1 MAIEQN
7 PFEMIS
13 QAVSNVVPITEMEES
28 ADATFEVDP
37 TDGGV
42 IVDFSEN
49 VEMEAT
55 GDIIEWYGDLSETLD
70 EDDLGA
76 IASDVIDNYEADK
89 DSRAEWESMFE
100 RGFDLLGLKLE
111 QGSEPFE
118 GACTAVH
125 PLLIE
130 SAVKFQS
137 KASGELFPVGGPV
150 KTQILGKST
159 PEKEM
164 QANRVQ
170 NFMNYQLTEQ
180 MPEYFDEF
188 ERMLFHLP
196 LIGSAFKKL
205 YYDASLKRPASE
217 FIPIDQFYVSY
228 YATNLRNA
236 DRYTHVIYRSPVEIA
251 RDIRAGVYQ
260 DIDLP
265 TPSQGDMPSF
275 TEKMDTI
282 LGLSPSSDHDPQY
295 ILLEQH
301 CYLDIE
307 DDGVSLPYIVTVE
320 QQSRQV
326 LSIRRNYKQDDPNKE
341 KISHF
346 VHYRFV
352 PGFGFYG
359 LGLIHFL
366 GNLTMSATAAMR
378 SLIDAGQFANLP
390 GGFKAKGVRMVGD
403 NDPIAPGEFK
413 EVEATG
419 IDLSKAIVTL
429 PYKEPSA
436 TLHQM
441 LNFVTVAG
449 QKFADSTEQV
459 ISDAASYGPV
469 GTTMA
474 LLEASSKF
482 FSAIHKRVHKS
493 QKDEFNILARIDYD
507 YLPREYPYDVPY
519 EDRSIFKKDFD
530 GRIDI
535 LPVSDP
541 NIPSNAHR
549 MMMANM
555 ALQMAQQS
563 PPGMFNLEALNRT
576 ILNAANMPN
585 IEEILPPK
593 IEPQKMDPVSD
604 IMAATKGIPIAA
616 FPGQN
621 HDAHIQTK
629 MAYLQ
634 DPMNGS
640 NPIMQRIR
648 PILEANIQEHS
659 VLKYQEQMNGISKE
673 IMKGMPEQAGNPAAI
688 EMALAQA
695 AQQVMNANQAMG
707 QAQSPEQQLVAL
719 EQAKVEL
726 EKQKIQSNAQAQA
739 AEMELKNKKFELEEN
754 SQIINMMESSSQD
767 NFKNKKDDLDRKLK
781 IDLKSMDVATQTELK
796 EIEENYKKEIKK
808 MELMVKSMI
817 EEEKKDRDDLDRKL
831 KIDLKSMD
839 VVTQTELKEHEI
851 DHQREMKEMEL
862 MIKDMIEERRL
873 DFEVQKEV
881 SRVVNEKIKN
891 NFEDAKQQDLNLMIQ
906 IAIDQVEENENDE
919 EG

>member
-1 MAIEQN
+1 MATERN
-7 PFEMIS
+7 PFESMS
-13 QAVSNVVPITEMEES
+13 QEVSNIIPMPEIENT
-28 ADATFEVDP
+28 ANATFEVDP
-37 TDGGV
+37 QDGGV
-42 IVDFSEN
+42 TVDFSES
-49 VEMEAT
+49 VEMEASE
-55 GDIIEWYGDLSETLD
+55 DIAEWYENISESLEEEDLTSIVNT
-70 EDDLGA
+70 
-76 IASDVIDNYEADK
+76 VIDNFEADK
-89 DSRAEWESMFE
+89 ESRAEWESMFE

-111 QGSEPFE
+111 HGTEPFE

-137 KASGELFPVGGPV
+137 KASGELFPTNGPV
-150 KTQILGKST
+150 KSRIFGKST
-159 PEKEM
+159 PEKEL

-196 LIGSAFKKL
+196 LIGSSFKKL
-205 YYDASLKRPASE
+205 YYDATIKRPKSE

-228 YATNLRNA
+228 YATDLGNA
-236 DRYTHVIYRSPVEIA
+236 DRYTHVIYRSPVELD
-251 RDIRAGVYQ
+251 RDIRVGVYQ

-265 TPSQGDMPSF
+265 TPSVGNMSAF
-275 TEKMDTI
+275 SEKMDTI
-282 LGLSPSSDHDPQY
+282 IGLSPSSDNDPQY

-301 CYLDIE
+301 CYLSLE
-307 DDGVSLPYIVTVE
+307 DEDEEALPYIVTVE

-390 GGFKAKGVRMVGD
+390 GGFKAKGVRIVGD
-403 NDPIAPGEFK
+403 NSPISPGEFK

-419 IDLSKAIVTL
+419 IDLSKAIVPL
-429 PYKEPSA
+429 PYKEPSS
-436 TLHQM
+436 TLFQM
-441 LNFVTVAG
+441 LNFVAATG

-482 FSAIHKRVHKS
+482 FTAIHKRIHKS
-493 QKDEFNILARIDYD
+493 QKDEFRILARIDYD
-507 YLPREYPYDVPY
+507 YLPTEYPYDVPY

-530 GRIDI
+530 GRVDI
-535 LPVSDP
+535 IPVSDP

-563 PPGMFNLEALNRT
+563 PPGMFNMEALNRT

-585 IEEILPPK
+585 VEEILPPK
-593 IEPQKMDPVSD
+593 IQPKPMDPVSD

-621 HDAHIQTK
+621 HDAHIQVK

-634 DPMNGS
+634 DPMNGA
-640 NPIMQRIR
+640 NPIMERIR

-659 VLKYQEQMNGISKE
+659 IMKYQEQMSGITNQ
-673 IMKGMPEQAGNPAAI
+673 MMQQNPEQATNPAVV
-688 EMALAQA
+688 EMAMAEA
-695 AQQVMNANQAMG
+695 AQQIMNANQAMG

-726 EKQKIQSNAQAQA
+726 EKQKIQSDTATNA
-739 AEMELKNKKFELEEN
+739 AELELKNKKLELEEN
-754 SQIINMMESSSQD
+754 EQILDMLKIGATD
-767 NFKNKKDDLDRKLK
+767 KFKREKSDLDRESKEK
-781 IDLKSMDVATQTELK
+781 IKD
-796 EIEENYKKEIKK
+796 
-808 MELMVKSMI
+808 MELMA
-817 EEEKKDRDDLDRKL
+817 
-831 KIDLKSMD
+831 KIALEDFKINKED
-839 VVTQTELKEHEI
+839 EREVTQI
-851 DHQREMKEMEL
+851 MKEMFMANRKENQEL
-862 MIKDMIEERRL
+862 DMKGL
-873 DFEVQKEV
+873 DALVKMAISQQKE
-881 SRVVNEKIKN
+881 
-891 NFEDAKQQDLNLMIQ
+891 MT
-906 IAIDQVEENENDE
+906 NDE

>member
-1 MAIEQN
+1 MATERN
-7 PFEMIS
+7 PFESMS
-13 QAVSNVVPITEMEES
+13 QEVSNIIPMPEIENT
-28 ADATFEVDP
+28 ANATFEVDP
-37 TDGGV
+37 QDGGV
-42 IVDFSEN
+42 TVDFSES
-49 VEMEAT
+49 VEMEASE
-55 GDIIEWYGDLSETLD
+55 DIAEWYENISESLEEEDLTSIVNT
-70 EDDLGA
+70 
-76 IASDVIDNYEADK
+76 VIDNFEADK
-89 DSRAEWESMFE
+89 ESRAEWESMFE

-111 QGSEPFE
+111 HGTEPFE

-137 KASGELFPVGGPV
+137 KASGELFPTNGPV
-150 KTQILGKST
+150 KSRIFGKST
-159 PEKEM
+159 PEKEL

-196 LIGSAFKKL
+196 LIGSSFKKL
-205 YYDASLKRPASE
+205 YYDATIKRPKSE

-228 YATNLRNA
+228 YATDLGNA
-236 DRYTHVIYRSPVEIA
+236 DRYTHVIYRSPVELD
-251 RDIRAGVYQ
+251 RDIRVGVYQ

-265 TPSQGDMPSF
+265 TPSVGNMSAF
-275 TEKMDTI
+275 SEKMDTI
-282 LGLSPSSDHDPQY
+282 IGLSPSSDNDPQY

-301 CYLDIE
+301 CYLSLEDE
-307 DDGVSLPYIVTVE
+307 DDEALPYIVTVE

-390 GGFKAKGVRMVGD
+390 GGFKAKGVRIVGD
-403 NDPIAPGEFK
+403 NSPISPGEFK

-419 IDLSKAIVTL
+419 IDLSKAIVPL
-429 PYKEPSA
+429 PYKEPSS
-436 TLHQM
+436 TLFQM
-441 LNFVTVAG
+441 LNFVAAAG

-482 FSAIHKRVHKS
+482 FTAIHKRIHKS
-493 QKDEFNILARIDYD
+493 QKDEFRILARIDYD
-507 YLPREYPYDVPY
+507 YLPTEYPYDVPY

-530 GRIDI
+530 GRVDI
-535 LPVSDP
+535 IPVSDP

-563 PPGMFNLEALNRT
+563 PPGMFNMEALNRT

-585 IEEILPPK
+585 VEEILPPK
-593 IEPQKMDPVSD
+593 IQPKPMDPVSD
-604 IMAATKGIPIAA
+604 ITAATKGIPVAA

-621 HDAHIQTK
+621 HDAHIQVK

-634 DPMNGS
+634 DPMNGA
-640 NPIMQRIR
+640 NPIMERIR

-659 VLKYQEQMNGISKE
+659 IMKYQEQMSGITNQ
-673 IMKGMPEQAGNPAAI
+673 MMQQNPEQATNPAVV
-688 EMALAQA
+688 EMAMAEA
-695 AQQVMNANQAMG
+695 AQQIMNANQAMG

-726 EKQKIQSNAQAQA
+726 EKQKIQSDTATNA
-739 AEMELKNKKFELEEN
+739 AELELKNKKLELEEN
-754 SQIINMMESSSQD
+754 EQILDMLKIGATD
-767 NFKNKKDDLDRKLK
+767 KFKREKSDLDRESKEK
-781 IDLKSMDVATQTELK
+781 IKD
-796 EIEENYKKEIKK
+796 
-808 MELMVKSMI
+808 MELMA
-817 EEEKKDRDDLDRKL
+817 
-831 KIDLKSMD
+831 KIALEDFKINKED
-839 VVTQTELKEHEI
+839 EREVTQI
-851 DHQREMKEMEL
+851 MKEMFMANRKENQEL
-862 MIKDMIEERRL
+862 DMKGL
-873 DFEVQKEV
+873 DALVKMAISQQKE
-881 SRVVNEKIKN
+881 
-891 NFEDAKQQDLNLMIQ
+891 MT
-906 IAIDQVEENENDE
+906 NDE